1 MGSWRRREGEGE
13 GRESVAGT
21 HAISQLPTLLLY
33 FLLFLFFISHFLY
46 PPFFPFSSYPIH
58 LHHTHCISLQWTVAS
73 SALKIL
79 LKLVDQHELSSEDLI
94 EQNYEILQGAA
105 GGGVVGGVGGGHAT
119 QFIKLPKPP
128 GFNILLHLLNDTP
141 LLRKVRMHIDC
152 TQDIMESFNQFR
164 HIISAIYCHQI
175 FQNHFQRCIIML
187 Q

>member
-1 MGSWRRREGEGE
+1 MGGGKEEGENGE
-13 GRESVAGT
+13 LERERGGGGGRGGGSQSQI
-21 HAISQLPTLLLY
+21 HAQFHFAQLPTLY
-33 FLLFLFFISHFLY
+33 YIYLFFSLSSHPLLL
-46 PPFFPFSSYPIH
+46 SSLLPLH
-58 LHHTHCISLQWTVAS
+58 LHHTHTHYISLQWTVAS

-141 LLRKVRMHIDC
+141 LLRKVRMHIIDC
-152 TQDIMESFNQFR
+152 T
-164 HIISAIYCHQI
+164 
-175 FQNHFQRCIIML
+175 
-187 Q
+187 

>member
-1 MGSWRRREGEGE
+1 MGGGKEEGENGE
-13 GRESVAGT
+13 PGREMGRGRGGGSQWQI
-21 HAISQLPTLLLY
+21 HAQFHFAQLPTLYYNYLSF
-33 FLLFLFFISHFLY
+33 FLSFISSPS
-46 PPFFPFSSYPIH
+46 PPIFSSSTSSPPY
-58 LHHTHCISLQWTVAS
+58 THYISLQWTVAS

-105 GGGVVGGVGGGHAT
+105 GGGGVVGGVGGGHAT

-152 TQDIMESFNQFR
+152 T
-164 HIISAIYCHQI
+164 
-175 FQNHFQRCIIML
+175 
-187 Q
+187 